1 MAAFW
6 AAAALWAGAGAE
18 EVPAPLPG
26 VRASSVPVFSS
37 GVIRLSGTVGHGTGV
52 AVGQPGAD
60 KGTGQGQKT
69 EPQEYSQYNYN
80 NLGFLFLLHFRL
92 TPPSIIH
99 SSLKAKALTIGFSSS
114 LKR

>member
-18 EVPAPLPG
+18 EVPLLG
-26 VRASSVPVFSS
+26 VRVSSVPVSSS
-37 GVIRLSGTVGHGTGV
+37 GVIRLSGTVHGAGV

-92 TPPSIIH
+92 TPPSIIL
-99 SSLKAKALTIGFSSS
+99 SSLKAKALAIGFSPS